1 LPITHALNGMRAAVS
16 GLTLAQTWY
25 DAVWLCVATVILLP
39 ISLFYFH
46 RAVQRAKMD
55 GTLGHY

>member
-1 LPITHALNGMRAAVS
+1 VT

-25 DAVWLCVATVILLP
+25 DAVWLCVATTILLP